1 VTVFPVPEIVPPL
14 AVHVTAVLLLLDTFA
29 VNVVFAF
36 GANAVLVGVML
47 TATAAV
53 EVTVTVADAFLVE
66 SATLVAVT
74 V

>member
-1 VTVFPVPEIVPPL
+1 VFPVPEIVPPL
-14 AVHVTAVLLLLDTFA
+14 AVHVTAVLLLFDTFA
-29 VNVVFAF
+29 VKVVLAL
-36 GANAVLVGVML
+36 GASEVLVGLML

-53 EVTVTVADAFLVE
+53 EVTVTVAEPFLVV